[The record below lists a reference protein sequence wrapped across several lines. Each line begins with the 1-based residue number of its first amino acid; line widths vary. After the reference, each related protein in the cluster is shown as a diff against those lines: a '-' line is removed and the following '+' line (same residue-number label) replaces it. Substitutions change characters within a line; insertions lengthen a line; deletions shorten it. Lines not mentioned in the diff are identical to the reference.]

1 MKKVMNI
8 EMKAG
13 KKAQIIIGR
22 IKNALTDGE
31 IHAKVREND
40 GIYEAE
46 VKFGNQDEFETV
58 LGFMK
63 NCSDSRTIIVQ

>member
-8 EMKAG
+8 EMKAS
-13 KKAQIIIGR
+13 KKAQAIIGR

-31 IHAKVREND
+31 INAMPRED
-40 GIYEAE
+40 GIYEVE

-63 NCSDSRTIIVQ
+63 NCSDSRMVIVQ